1 MLDTYIKQLVTY
13 GIRKDLI
20 KEADKYYCINTIIS
34 LYNRDYFS
42 NPDIDNDLPSL
53 NEILK
58 SLTDIA
64 VEKNL
69 IPDSITY
76 RDLFDTKLMGCI
88 TPMAFTGS
96 GEF

>member
-42 NPDIDNDLPSL
+42 NPD
-53 NEILK
+53 
-58 SLTDIA
+58 
-64 VEKNL
+64 
-69 IPDSITY
+69 
-76 RDLFDTKLMGCI
+76 R
-88 TPMAFTGS
+88 
-96 GEF
+96 